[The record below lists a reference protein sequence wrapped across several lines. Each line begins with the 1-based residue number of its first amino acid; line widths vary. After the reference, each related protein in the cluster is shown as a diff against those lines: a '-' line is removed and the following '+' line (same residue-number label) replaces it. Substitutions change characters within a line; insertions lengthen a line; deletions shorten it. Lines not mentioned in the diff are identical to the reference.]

1 MADLFVG
8 LAVASAV
15 AVVALIVRVKRTVD
29 APTQRRFPVPLQIDR
44 ADFGAP
50 DSEWLITVFTSAS
63 CPVCADVSA
72 KVHALASRNV
82 ATRAVD
88 YDSDRELHQKY
99 EIEAVPAVLIADAS
113 GVVLHHILGPV
124 SAADLWAAVAA
135 IREGSDPVRG
145 QCQEH

>member
-1 MADLFVG
+1 MSDLLVG

-15 AVVALIVRVKRTVD
+15 AVVALIVRAKRTVD
-29 APTQRRFPVPLQIDR
+29 APTQQRFPIPLQIDR
-44 ADFGAP
+44 GDFGSP
-50 DSEWLITVFTSAS
+50 ESEWLIAVFTSAT

-82 ATRAVD
+82 ATRTVD
-88 YDSDRELHQKY
+88 YAAERELHRKY

-145 QCQEH
+145 QCSEH